1 MIFFTPS
8 LAIVLFCTLS
18 LTTCARAPSYTKSVT
33 IVTESAAAR
42 VTAHYTSAHG
52 NSKKVTRRMARRSTY
67 TFPEKTEYGSEDY
80 EEGVDAVF
88 VLPITRISGIVG
100 RKRFNHKLERFTRGV
115 HNHIQISLSNKG
127 TLRLLSRD

>member
-8 LAIVLFCTLS
+8 LAIVLFSTLS
-18 LTTCARAPSYTKSVT
+18 LTTSQAPRYTKSVT
-33 IVTESAAAR
+33 IVTQSAAAR

-67 TFPEKTEYGSEDY
+67 TFPEKTEYGSEEY
-80 EEGVDAVF
+80 EEGDAKYA
-88 VLPITRISGIVG
+88 LPISRISGTVG
-100 RKRFNHKLERFTRGV
+100 RKRFNVKMSRFNRGI
-115 HNHIQISLSNKG
+115 HDNLRFSLSNKG

>member
-8 LAIVLFCTLS
+8 LAIVLFGTLS
-18 LTTCARAPSYTKSVT
+18 LTTSQAPSYTRTVT
-33 IVTESAAAR
+33 IVTQSAAAK
-42 VTAHYTSAHG
+42 VTAHYTSDFG
-52 NSKKVTRRMARRSTY
+52 NSGKKVTRRMARRSTY
-67 TFPEKTEYGSEDY
+67 TFPEKTEYGSEEY
-80 EEGVDAVF
+80 EEGDAKY

-127 TLRLLSRD
+127 TMRLLSRD